1 MSVDVT
7 GKHWLLQNERAL
19 QALAAHP
26 ERTVGSISAVFAVKR
41 EELQAWLDKYN
52 GGKTDLT
59 SARIHAVKTELG
71 LLSVERAPAAGA
83 EKSVRK
89 AEPVATVEKPRTWAG
104 MRREQREARAEKPA
118 VTTQDDGLSPW
129 AKRVRGPQGA
139 TVKKYRSQLDRLAA
153 GGSVDDNG
161 PAWIF
166 FLNAWLGSRFPAA
179 TRVRRFLTWYD
190 GGRSAPIP
198 QPAAKAVQ
206 PAASKSAPEREKS
219 PDVAPTMSVL
229 ASPAPRIDEIEPED
243 DCAPETGSLP
253 SGWLELNGD
262 RFAGTDDAWYNG
274 KAHNPILLFRRRTT
288 ERLHEI
294 GIKKG
299 LPIGLMW
306 NPAKRLLGLT
316 RKADGKVRL
325 QAERALLCVKRKD
338 LARLLG
344 TKKLYFQ
351 ILDHGS
357 ADIPSLDMVF
367 EVKGGTS

>member
-52 GGKTDLT
+52 GGKSDLT

-83 EKSVRK
+83 EKSGRK
-89 AEPVATVEKPRTWAG
+89 AEPAAPAPPAEKPRTWAG
-104 MRREQREARAEKPA
+104 MRQEQREARAEKSPA
-118 VTTQDDGLSPW
+118 VTTQDDGLFPW

-179 TRVRRFLTWYD
+179 TRVRRFLAWYD

-198 QPAAKAVQ
+198 QLAAKAV
-206 PAASKSAPEREKS
+206 PPTAAKSAPEHETA
-219 PDVAPTMSVL
+219 PDIAPTKS
-229 ASPAPRIDEIEPED
+229 
-243 DCAPETGSLP
+243 APESEPPPAL
-253 SGWLELNGD
+253 SDEWVEL
-262 RFAGTDDAWYNG
+262 RCERIASSDDAYYNAKG
-274 KAHNPILLFRRRTT
+274 HNPVIVFRRPVMA
-288 ERLHEI
+288 RLAQL
-294 GIKKG
+294 GIKAG
-299 LPIGLMW
+299 STVTLSW
-306 NPAKRLLGLT
+306 NPRRGLLGIARRANGPVKL
-316 RKADGKVRL
+316 R
-325 QAERALLCVKRKD
+325 AEHGMLCVKRKD
-338 LARLLG
+338 LFRVLG
-344 TKKLYFQ
+344 AKALSFQFAVKLPGDLPP
-351 ILDHGS
+351 LD
-357 ADIPSLDMVF
+357 LVL
-367 EVKGGTS
+367 EVKGGAT